1 MLLFTRKMRSD
12 SVWNQLTDEQKEIV
26 DGWLFEE
33 RLGYAEIVARVE
45 KEFDLKSTVSS
56 LGMYFRRRA
65 ADRQGWEMVEA
76 LRHKM
81 AREKEER
88 EEREMEELKQQAAR
102 KSPGKPPNGQTQPKA
117 GAPENS
123 PGNPAGQ

>member
-1 MLLFTRKMRSD
+1 MLLFARKMRSD

-88 EEREMEELKQQAAR
+88 EEREMEALKQQAAR
-102 KSPGKPPNGQTQPKA
+102 KSPGKPPNGQTQPEA
-117 GAPENS
+117 ATPENP
-123 PGNPAGQ
+123 PGRPAGQ